1 MLIDNYSLMFRTWF
15 LHLSRRE
22 RSPRIV
28 RCEAGEG
35 LRSIDCPNAPHPDCI
50 FDAIRPLPCGERGR
64 RRGWKPL
71 PHAPIYLLDPA
82 RFPCHRLAMSDLAL
96 APEQPVLSPLA
107 AEVARRRTFAII
119 SHPDAGKTT
128 LTEKLLLFGGAINLA
143 GQVKAKG
150 ERRNTRSDWMKIE
163 RERGI
168 SVVTSV
174 MTFEFEN
181 LVFNL
186 LDTPGHEDFSEDT
199 YRTLTAVDSAV
210 MVIDAA
216 KGIEERTRKL
226 FEVCR
231 LRDIPIITFINKM
244 DRESRD
250 TFELLDEIEKTLALD
265 TTPMTWPVG
274 RGRDFLGT
282 YDIGTGGVR
291 LLEGGGAKTGA
302 AEQIDIADLAG
313 RNANLDVNEI
323 KDELALVSEACEPF
337 ELDAFREGHLTPVY
351 FGSALRNF
359 GVGDLLQGLGRFAPP
374 PRAQESNLRKVEA
387 SEPRMTAFVF
397 KIQANM
403 DPNHRDRIAFARLCS
418 GKLTRG
424 MKARLVRTGKNMSL
438 SSPQFFFAQDRALAD
453 EAFAGDVVGIPNH
466 GTLRIGDTLSE
477 GEDINFVGV
486 PSFAPEIVRRV
497 RLTDAMKA
505 KKLKEALQQMSEEG
519 VVQVFRP
526 RDGAPALVG
535 VVGPL
540 QLDVLKARLDAEYSL
555 PVDFE
560 VSEFQ
565 LARWISS
572 DDRKK
577 LEAFIAAN
585 GSGVADDVDGD
596 PVYLAKNEF
605 YLGYTKERAEGIVF
619 SSIKDVKKR

>member
-1 MLIDNYSLMFRTWF
+1 
-15 LHLSRRE
+15 
-22 RSPRIV
+22 
-28 RCEAGEG
+28 
-35 LRSIDCPNAPHPDCI
+35 
-50 FDAIRPLPCGERGR
+50 
-64 RRGWKPL
+64 
-71 PHAPIYLLDPA
+71 
-82 RFPCHRLAMSDLAL
+82 MSDLAL
-96 APEQPVLSPLA
+96 TAESPSRSPLA

-174 MTFEFEN
+174 MTFEFGG

-216 KGIEERTRKL
+216 KGIEARTRKL

-282 YDIGTGGVR
+282 YDLANGGVR
-291 LLEGGGAKTGA
+291 LLDGGGAKTGA
-302 AEQIDIADLAG
+302 AQQIDIAELAG
-313 RNANLDVNEI
+313 RSGNLDVGLVKE
-323 KDELALVSEACEPF
+323 ELALVSEACKPF
-337 ELDAFREGHLTPVY
+337 ELEAFREGHLTPVY

-359 GVGDLLQGLGRFAPP
+359 GVGDLLEGLGRYAPP
-374 PRAQESNLRKVEA
+374 PRAQESDLRKVEA
-387 SEPRMTAFVF
+387 AEPRMSAFVF

-424 MKARLVRTGKNMSL
+424 MKAKLVRTGKNMSL

-466 GTLRIGDTLSE
+466 GTLRIGDTLTE
-477 GEDINFVGV
+477 GEDLTFVGV

-540 QLDVLKARLDAEYSL
+540 QLDVLKARLEAEYAL
-555 PVDFE
+555 PVEFE

-577 LEAFIAAN
+577 LDAFIAAN

-596 PVYLAKNEF
+596 PVFLARNEF
-605 YLGYTKERAEGIVF
+605 YLGYTKERAEGISF
-619 SSIKDVKKR
+619 SNVKDVKKRA

>member
-1 MLIDNYSLMFRTWF
+1 
-15 LHLSRRE
+15 
-22 RSPRIV
+22 
-28 RCEAGEG
+28 
-35 LRSIDCPNAPHPDCI
+35 
-50 FDAIRPLPCGERGR
+50 
-64 RRGWKPL
+64 
-71 PHAPIYLLDPA
+71 
-82 RFPCHRLAMSDLAL
+82 MSDLAL
-96 APEQPVLSPLA
+96 TAESPSRSPIA
-107 AEVARRRTFAII
+107 AEVERRRTFAII

-163 RERGI
+163 RDRGI

-174 MTFEFEN
+174 MTFEFNN

-216 KGIEERTRKL
+216 KGIEARTLKL
-226 FEVCR
+226 IEVCR

-244 DRESRD
+244 DRDSRD
-250 TFELLDEIEKTLALD
+250 TFDLLDEIEKTLALD

-282 YDIGTGGVR
+282 YDISTGGIR

-302 AEQIDIADLAG
+302 AENIDVAELAG

-323 KDELALVSEACEPF
+323 TEELALVKEASKPF
-337 ELDAFREGHLTPVY
+337 DLASFREGHMTPVY

-359 GVGDLLQGLGRFAPP
+359 GVGDLLEGLGKFAPP
-374 PRAQESNLRKVEA
+374 PRAQDSNLRKVEA
-387 SEPRMTAFVF
+387 SEPRMSAFVF

-424 MKARLVRTGKNMSL
+424 MKAKLVRTGKNMSL

-466 GTLRIGDTLSE
+466 GTLRIGDTLTE
-477 GEDINFVGV
+477 GEDITFVGV

-555 PVDFE
+555 PVEFE

-577 LEAFIAAN
+577 LEAFVSAN
-585 GSGVADDVDGD
+585 SSGVADDVDGD
-596 PVYLAKNEF
+596 PVFLARNEF

-619 SSIKDVKKR
+619 SSIKDVKKKA